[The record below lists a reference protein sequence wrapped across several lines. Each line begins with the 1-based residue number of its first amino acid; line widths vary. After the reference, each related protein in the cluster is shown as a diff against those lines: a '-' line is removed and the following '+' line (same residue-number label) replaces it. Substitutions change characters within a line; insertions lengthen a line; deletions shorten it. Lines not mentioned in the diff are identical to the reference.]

1 MKVTSY
7 RLPDSDTIRCTF
19 VGSVTSAGAITVENV
34 ISGELVSGLF
44 LGPPSDGHRLSQLAD
59 GTWVAQGQFTPAIA
73 AGTTLQAWN
82 REVYVCAGEA
92 DHRIP
97 ANALDVSTV
106 ESAVPNAVAAT
117 PLWGFDLGG
126 A

>member
-7 RLPDSDTIRCTF
+7 RLPDSDTVRCVF
-19 VGSVTSAGAITVENV
+19 VGSVSPLGVIDVENV
-34 ISGELVSGLF
+34 VSGALQSGLF
-44 LGPPSDGHRLSQLAD
+44 LGDPEDGHRISQLSD
-59 GTWVAQGQFTPAIA
+59 GTWVANGPFEEAVPA
-73 AGTTLQAWN
+73 GSTLQAWN